1 MLKFVI
7 VYDATRETKSK
18 TELLG
23 RKYGCKIPI
32 IGKSTGG
39 I

>member
-1 MLKFVI
+1 LKFVI
-7 VYDATRETKSK
+7 IYDAPLSIKVK

-23 RKYGCKIPI
+23 RKYGCKIRI

>member
-1 MLKFVI
+1 MLEILKFII

-23 RKYGCKIPI
+23 IKYAWKIPI
-32 IGKSTGG
+32 IEKA
-39 I
+39 